1 MKELAIFGCTGSIG
15 CSTLNVVR
23 RERDRFAVSILTA
36 GHNLQRLTEQIREF
50 TPRHVYILEKQ
61 DAEALRE
68 QFPGLDIYWGKD
80 GMEAISRLTDFDIG
94 VSALVGVAGLRP
106 TWNMIQNGKAVA
118 LANKEV
124 LVAGGR
130 LVMEA
135 AKECRATLLTVDSE
149 HSAIMQCLRGE
160 KHAEIERILLT
171 ASGGPF
177 FEKEITDD
185 ITPEEALRH
194 PTWKMGP
201 KITIDSATMMNKGFE
216 VIEARWLFNVPVEKV
231 QVVIHRQSI
240 VHSMVEFRDG
250 SIMANIAPP
259 DMEIPI
265 AYALSYPERMP
276 APHRLDIF
284 AMKALEFQKPDDEKF
299 PCLRLA
305 IEAAKSGHSA
315 QVVLNAAN
323 EVLVARFLAG
333 GLRFTNIP
341 RGVGAMLSSTRP
353 TRWEAWMRCWRWMG
367 KYGKG
372 PKNGYRKRGDGMKAA
387 IGQDSH
393 RFEETPGKPLIL
405 GGVVYPGEVGLL
417 ANSDGDVVLHAITN
431 AVSGITGR
439 NILGRVADEMCQSG
453 ITDSAEYLREALKS
467 LEGRIVHLS
476 ISMECLRPKISP
488 MIPAMQEKIAE
499 LLGVEPAAI
508 GITATTGEG
517 LTDCGKGLGIS
528 VLCILTVED
537 GPCEG

>member
-1 MKELAIFGCTGSIG
+1 MKELAIFGSTGSIG

-50 TPRHVYILEKQ
+50 TPRHVYILEKH

-80 GMEAISRLTDFDIG
+80 GMDAISRLTDFDIG

-106 TWNMIQNGKAVA
+106 TWNMIQNGKTVA

-160 KHAEIERILLT
+160 NHAEIERILLT

-216 VIEARWLFNVPVEKV
+216 VIEAVHLFGVAPEQVEV
-231 QVVIHRQSI
+231 LVHR
-240 VHSMVEFRDG
+240 E
-250 SIMANIAPP
+250 SIMHSAVEYTDNSVIAQMSVP
-259 DMEIPI
+259 DMRLCVQ
-265 AYALSYPERMP
+265 YALTHPARAEAVIPELDLFRIGKLTFARPDTETFPLLALARSAIASGGAVP
-276 APHRLDIF
+276 A
-284 AMKALEFQKPDDEKF
+284 
-299 PCLRLA
+299 
-305 IEAAKSGHSA
+305 
-315 QVVLNAAN
+315 VVNAAN
-323 EVLVARFLAG
+323 EVAVAAFLEKK
-333 GLRFTNIP
+333 LTF
-341 RGVGAMLSSTRP
+341 
-353 TRWEAWMRCWRWMG
+353 
-367 KYGKG
+367 
-372 PKNGYRKRGDGMKAA
+372 
-387 IGQDSH
+387 
-393 RFEETPGKPLIL
+393 PG
-405 GGVVYPGEVGLL
+405 
-417 ANSDGDVVLHAITN
+417 
-431 AVSGITGR
+431 
-439 NILGRVADEMCQSG
+439 
-453 ITDSAEYLREALKS
+453 
-467 LEGRIVHLS
+467 
-476 ISMECLRPKISP
+476 
-488 MIPAMQEKIAE
+488 IAE
-499 LLGVEPAAI
+499 VVTE
-508 GITATTGEG
+508 TAERLRTEA
-517 LTDCGKGLGIS
+517 S
-528 VLCILTVED
+528 RAETVED
-537 GPCEG
+537 IFSFDARARAVANEILALRF

>member
-1 MKELAIFGCTGSIG
+1 MKELAIFGSTGSIG

-23 RERDRFAVSILTA
+23 RERLRFGVSILTA
-36 GHNLQRLTEQIREF
+36 GHNLERLIGQIQEF
-50 TPRHVYILEKQ
+50 SPRHVYIIEEK
-61 DAEALRE
+61 DAQTLHGL
-68 QFPGLDIYWGKD
+68 FPQLDIYWGED
-80 GMEAISRLTDFDIG
+80 GMDQVSRLTDFDIG

-106 TWNMIQNGKAVA
+106 TWNMIRNGKTVA

-124 LVAGGR
+124 LVTGGR

-135 AKECRATLLTVDSE
+135 AKDCSATLLTVDSE

-177 FEKEITDD
+177 FEREITDD
-185 ITPEEALRH
+185 ITPQEALRH

-216 VIEARWLFNVPVEKV
+216 IIEARWLFDVPVEKV
-231 QVVIHRQSI
+231 QVVVHRQSI
-240 VHSMVEFRDG
+240 VHSMVEFCDG

-284 AMKALEFQKPDDEKF
+284 ATKALEFQKPDYGKF

-305 IEAAKSGHSA
+305 TEAACAGHSA

-333 GLRFTNIP
+333 EVRFTDIP
-341 RGVGAMLSSTRP
+341 RGVEAMLERHTAHELNSIDDVLALDGEIRRQTEEWIQKTR
-353 TRWEAWMRCWRWMG
+353 
-367 KYGKG
+367 
-372 PKNGYRKRGDGMKAA
+372 
-387 IGQDSH
+387 
-393 RFEETPGKPLIL
+393 
-405 GGVVYPGEVGLL
+405 
-417 ANSDGDVVLHAITN
+417 
-431 AVSGITGR
+431 
-439 NILGRVADEMCQSG
+439 
-453 ITDSAEYLREALKS
+453 
-467 LEGRIVHLS
+467 
-476 ISMECLRPKISP
+476 
-488 MIPAMQEKIAE
+488 
-499 LLGVEPAAI
+499 
-508 GITATTGEG
+508 
-517 LTDCGKGLGIS
+517 
-528 VLCILTVED
+528 
-537 GPCEG
+537 

>member
-1 MKELAIFGCTGSIG
+1 MKELAIFGSTGSIG

-23 RERDRFAVSILTA
+23 RERERFGVSILTA
-36 GHNLQRLTEQIREF
+36 GHNLERLIGQIQEF
-50 TPRHVYILEKQ
+50 SPRHVYIIEEK
-61 DAEALRE
+61 DAQTLHGL
-68 QFPGLDIYWGKD
+68 FPNLDIYWGTD
-80 GMEAISRLTDFDIG
+80 GMEQVSRLTDFDTG

-106 TWNMIQNGKAVA
+106 TWNMIRSGKTVA

-124 LVAGGR
+124 LVTGGR

-135 AKECRATLLTVDSE
+135 ARQCGAALLTVDSE

-160 KHAEIERILLT
+160 NRAEIERILLT

-177 FEKEITDD
+177 FEKEITED

-216 VIEARWLFNVPVEKV
+216 IIEARWLFDVPVEKV

-240 VHSMVEFRDG
+240 VHSMVEFCDG

-259 DMEIPI
+259 DMELPI

-284 AMKALEFQKPDDEKF
+284 AMKALEFQKPDYEKF

-305 IEAAKSGHSA
+305 TDAAHAGHSA

-333 GLRFTNIP
+333 EARFTDIP
-341 RGVGAMLSSTRP
+341 RGVEAMLERHAAHEMNSIDEVLALDGEIRRQTEEWIQKTR
-353 TRWEAWMRCWRWMG
+353 
-367 KYGKG
+367 
-372 PKNGYRKRGDGMKAA
+372 
-387 IGQDSH
+387 
-393 RFEETPGKPLIL
+393 
-405 GGVVYPGEVGLL
+405 
-417 ANSDGDVVLHAITN
+417 
-431 AVSGITGR
+431 
-439 NILGRVADEMCQSG
+439 
-453 ITDSAEYLREALKS
+453 
-467 LEGRIVHLS
+467 
-476 ISMECLRPKISP
+476 
-488 MIPAMQEKIAE
+488 
-499 LLGVEPAAI
+499 
-508 GITATTGEG
+508 
-517 LTDCGKGLGIS
+517 
-528 VLCILTVED
+528 
-537 GPCEG
+537 